1 MGKMLSCFLE
11 LLSLRCL
18 GMTSEGDWV
27 DGFRL
32 VQPKDWT
39 RDRDCRVSRVT
50 IKIESVDKMRV

>member
-18 GMTSEGDWV
+18 GMMSEGDWV
-27 DGFRL
+27 DGFQ

-39 RDRDCRVSRVT
+39 RDRDCGVSGVT